1 MSDQIKRS
9 LTIIRNLPKH
19 CVATN
24 RRTGTAS
31 VEKAMNSC
39 LDQVEKIKKQ
49 GNSKR
54 VDKALVEAWRI
65 YLQLQKL
72 ARTVREPFADNY
84 DMRPDRTESIEDR
97 GLQGP
102 NIRSHGLGYR
112 SVDWNA
118 KLLMATH
125 DSRKPFANPFWNE
138 KEARKKHPVKHYTP
152 EEIKQKFGQG
162 T

>member
-31 VEKAMNSC
+31 VQKAMDRC

-84 DMRPDRTESIEDR
+84 DMRPDRTESIEER

-152 EEIKQKFGQG
+152 EEIKQKFG
-162 T
+162 